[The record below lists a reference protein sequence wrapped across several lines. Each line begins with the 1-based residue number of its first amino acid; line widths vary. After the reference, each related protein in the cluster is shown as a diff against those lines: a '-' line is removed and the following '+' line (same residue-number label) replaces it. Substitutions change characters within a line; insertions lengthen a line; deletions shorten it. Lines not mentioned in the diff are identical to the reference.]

1 MDLASNQANL
11 EADFRFPSGPWTG
24 FFLQPPHVKRHW
36 MDLTLTFKDSTI
48 RGTGHDWVGDFL
60 ITGRYELDSGKCWW
74 TKRYIDKHDVS
85 YQGYAEEKG
94 IWGTWEIPPAWRGG
108 FHIWPKATGGPGD
121 DKLQEAIE
129 MPQLV
134 GATVR

>member
-36 MDLTLTFKDSTI
+36 MDLALTFKECTI
-48 RGTGHDWVGDFL
+48 RGSGHDWVCEFL

-74 TKRYIDKHDVS
+74 TKRYLGKHDVS

-94 IWGTWEIPPAWRGG
+94 IWGMWQIPPALRGG
-108 FHIWPKATGGPGD
+108 FHIWPKAAGGPGD

-129 MPQLV
+129 MPQLA
-134 GATVR
+134 GAAVR